1 MELTMTNFKL
11 NTNTE
16 HLNQALLSYLSIY
29 GFIDKTEEEFEL
41 TSINVNF
48 ETGEV
53 LLEGI
58 ISDD

>member
-1 MELTMTNFKL
+1 MTNFKL

-29 GFIDKTEEEFEL
+29 GFIDVSEEEFEL